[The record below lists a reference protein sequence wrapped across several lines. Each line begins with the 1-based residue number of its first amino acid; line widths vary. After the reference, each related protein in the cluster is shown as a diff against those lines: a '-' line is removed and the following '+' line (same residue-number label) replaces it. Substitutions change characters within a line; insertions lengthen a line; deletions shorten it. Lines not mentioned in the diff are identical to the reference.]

1 MLPPTSI
8 AITSVIRKTKLNL
21 PGELLPILC
30 ACLHQWYAC
39 KILCNSMSET
49 ALFTYSVHSIFQA
62 RQDSSFSVPFLEY
75 IMESQKLC
83 NKYIWK
89 IFKCCEFDTISL
101 HSQRILTIMEHIFIT
116 KKSLWAM
123 SLKLTVS
130 FRIYQMHHNIS
141 YQNE

>member
-8 AITSVIRKTKLNL
+8 AITAVITKTKLNL
-21 PGELLPILC
+21 SGELRTTVC
-30 ACLHQWYAC
+30 TCLHQWYAC
-39 KILCNSMSET
+39 KILCYFMSET
-49 ALFTYSVHSIFQA
+49 ALFTYLIHYILSKERYLFL
-62 RQDSSFSVPFLEY
+62 SSFSGIY
-75 IMESQKLC
+75 YGKL
-83 NKYIWK
+83 KTVQQIHLK

-116 KKSLWAM
+116 NKFLWDM